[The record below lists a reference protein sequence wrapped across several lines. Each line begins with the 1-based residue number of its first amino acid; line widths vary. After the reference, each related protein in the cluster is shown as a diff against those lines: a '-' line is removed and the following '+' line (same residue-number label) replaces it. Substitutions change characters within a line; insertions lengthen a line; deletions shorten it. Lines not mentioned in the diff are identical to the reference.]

1 MIDGIQ
7 KINFLSFGRGLDT
20 DNSTSASQ
28 GVTPGTQT
36 GQGFLDALQDAATD
50 MTDNLKH
57 AEKMSFDGI
66 TGKANTREVVDA
78 MLQAEQSLQTA
89 MAVRDK
95 IVSAYLEITK
105 MQI

>member
-7 KINFLSFGRGLDT
+7 KINFMSFGRDLDV
-20 DNSTSASQ
+20 DSSASASQ
-28 GVTPGTQT
+28 GVTPGNQT

-50 MTDNLKH
+50 MTENLKH

-66 TGKANTREVVDA
+66 NGKANTREVVDA